1 MNSAEKALQ
10 AKNRERE
17 MRIEETFKQ
26 AEENLA
32 LYERFKACLFWDIE
46 SLADK
51 IRFKKKETEAKNGL
65 KNAIKLYEKCAKEGH
80 VESMERLAYIYSEQ
94 TYDQKKSSYWH
105 QQAAEHGSI
114 ESMEYL
120 ADCYENGYFGFVQS
134 EATAQKWKERIQK
147 RLEEAY
153 KEAVDKYEECKKNF
167 ELYGE
172 GELDAEKLKSDDRL
186 LVDGAVKLLTM
197 CAKYEHVKSMELLG
211 QIYKECMH
219 DKKETFHWYGE
230 GAKHGSTL
238 CMHTL
243 GVFYRDGIGTD
254 KDSYMAKKY
263 FDMEKRANNKI

>member
-32 LYERFKACLFWDIE
+32 LHDGFDGWYMGETLSDRIKFNKNKKA
-46 SLADK
+46 AQ
-51 IRFKKKETEAKNGL
+51 AGL

-80 VESMERLAYIYSEQ
+80 IESMERLAYIYSEQ

-134 EATAQKWKERIQK
+134 EATAQKWKERKLK

-153 KEAVDKYEECKKNF
+153 EEAVDKYEECKKNF

-172 GELDAEKLKSDDRL
+172 GELDAEKLKSDDRR
-186 LVDGAVKLLTM
+186 LVDGAVKLLTL
-197 CAKYEHVKSMELLG
+197 CAKYEHVKSMEMLG
-211 QIYKECMH
+211 RIYKECMH

-254 KDSYMAKKY
+254 KDSYMAKQY